1 MGKCISLTALQNQR
15 YRHSFGKAGLK
26 SVTTDLG
33 DGTVMHFWIPKSHK
47 PNKPTL
53 LLIHGIGANAMWQ
66 WNPFISRFS
75 SKFNVYVPDL
85 LFFGDSYTTLP
96 DRTEAFQARSI
107 MRAMEAYGVARS
119 MLVVGLS
126 YGGFV
131 GYSMAAQF
139 PEAVERL
146 VIGAAG
152 VCMEEKDM
160 EDGLFKVKS
169 IDEAATILLP
179 QTPDKM
185 RELVQLT
192 FYKPPKILPSC
203 VLTDF
208 IRVMC
213 TEYLEERKEL
223 IQALHKDR
231 KLSDLPS
238 ITQPTFIIWG
248 DQDQIFPV
256 ELAHRL
262 KRHLGENA
270 QLLITKNAG
279 HAINMEKTKEWFK
292 PMRSFLIDPLPLPP
306 KHENHGNDGK
316 ADEEV

>member
-96 DRTEAFQARSI
+96 HRTEAFQARCI

-208 IRVMC
+208 IRV
-213 TEYLEERKEL
+213 RSS
-223 IQALHKDR
+223 
-231 KLSDLPS
+231 KLYAPH
-238 ITQPTFIIWG
+238 TQTHT
-248 DQDQIFPV
+248 
-256 ELAHRL
+256 A
-262 KRHLGENA
+262 
-270 QLLITKNAG
+270 
-279 HAINMEKTKEWFK
+279 
-292 PMRSFLIDPLPLPP
+292 
-306 KHENHGNDGK
+306 
-316 ADEEV
+316 

>member
-53 LLIHGIGANAMWQ
+53 LLIHGINAMWQ

-75 SKFNVYVPDL
+75 SKFNVYVPGL

-169 IDEAATILLP
+169 IDDAATILLP

-213 TEYLEERKEL
+213 TEYLEERKAL
-223 IQALHKDR
+223 IRALHQDR

-238 ITQPTFIIWG
+238 ITQLFFFYHPPTLTLKPHFIFFIINHT
-248 DQDQIFPV
+248 FCK
-256 ELAHRL
+256 AHDTAL
-262 KRHLGENA
+262 HMPF
-270 QLLITKNAG
+270 LITLFFLYFLFFNSI
-279 HAINMEKTKEWFK
+279 HSLSLSHPFFYPLN
-292 PMRSFLIDPLPLPP
+292 PLSSFL
-306 KHENHGNDGK
+306 
-316 ADEEV
+316 

>member
-53 LLIHGIGANAMWQ
+53 LLIHGINAMWQ

-75 SKFNVYVPDL
+75 SKFNVYVPGL

-169 IDEAATILLP
+169 IDDAATILLP

-213 TEYLEERKEL
+213 DAYVHHPFVPYLLRL
-223 IQALHKDR
+223 PILLSRSALTPVLCLCK
-231 KLSDLPS
+231 
-238 ITQPTFIIWG
+238 TTFTCS
-248 DQDQIFPV
+248 
-256 ELAHRL
+256 L
-262 KRHLGENA
+262 K
-270 QLLITKNAG
+270 
-279 HAINMEKTKEWFK
+279 
-292 PMRSFLIDPLPLPP
+292 
-306 KHENHGNDGK
+306 
-316 ADEEV
+316 